1 MARRRVWAATDI
13 GLVRKTNE
21 DCFGLAA
28 IISGG
33 RSREEWQG
41 ELSTT
46 TGVGWSVIA
55 DGMGGHEAGE
65 IASRAVVESLHG
77 RADLLVSEAGI
88 VAALNEAN
96 AAIFESIA
104 GGRGR
109 PGMGSTIVGVVFV
122 RQQCFAFNIGDSR
135 LYLKRKSELFQMSTD
150 DTMGASLSG
159 AHSRSHALTQS
170 LGGTRDPV
178 PLFPHLRTWRP
189 IRDDI
194 LILGSDGLS
203 DMLSKDDILAN
214 LVLDGHPAR
223 RLVEAALRAGGRDN
237 VTAIVIGPEVD

>member
-1 MARRRVWAATDI
+1 MARRRVWAATDV

-46 TGVGWSVIA
+46 TGVGWAVIA

-65 IASRAVVESLHG
+65 IASRAVVESLHR

-96 AAIFESIA
+96 ATIFESIA

-122 RQQCFAFNIGDSR
+122 CQECFAFNIGDSR

-150 DTMGASLSG
+150 DTMGASRSG
-159 AHSRSHALTQS
+159 THSRSHALTQS

-178 PLFPHLRTWRP
+178 PLFPHLRAWRP

-203 DMLSKDDILAN
+203 DMLSEDDILAN

-223 RLVEAALRAGGRDN
+223 GLVEAALRAGGRDN
-237 VTAIVIGPEVD
+237 VTAIVIGQEVD